1 MQGCAFK
8 KDLWVIHNYKSVF
21 AYSNKLL
28 QNADFTVYRFS
39 MHLRVIIQAL
49 EEVSVNIKCYYNNIN
64 NEKTEEI
71 KTVKEW
77 FQCPIQPKHD

>member
-1 MQGCAFK
+1 M
-8 KDLWVIHNYKSVF
+8 F

-71 KTVKEW
+71 KTVKE
-77 FQCPIQPKHD
+77 